1 MSIALDISNLTKR
14 YGAMAAVKDL
24 SFQVRQDEILGIAG
38 PNGAGKTTLFD
49 VISGLSAPSEG
60 RISLFGEDIT
70 ACRAD
75 EICHLGLARTFQLNA
90 VFDSMTVEENLLTT
104 AYFGRHHRSFP
115 GLRFDRQSRT
125 DCDETLELVGL
136 ADLRRRPAAELTVLQ
151 RKLLM
156 LAGAI
161 ATSPRVLMLDEP
173 VGGLTHD
180 EIGHCAN
187 VLRRVRKERGM
198 TIVLIEHVMSFVTA
212 LADRVLVLHHGAK
225 LYEGSVDGMTRS
237 EEVVSAYLGASG
249 LRALKQATEGQDH
262 VATA

>member
-1 MSIALDISNLTKR
+1 MSVALDVSNLTKR
-14 YGAMAAVKDL
+14 YGAMAAVNDL
-24 SFQVRQDEILGIAG
+24 SFQVMTDEILGIAG

-49 VISGLSAPSEG
+49 VISGLSLPSEG
-60 RISLFGEDIT
+60 QIVLFGEDIT
-70 ACRAD
+70 ARRAD

-104 AYFGRHHRSFP
+104 AYFGRRHRSFP
-115 GLRFDRQSRT
+115 GLRFDSQSRT

-136 ADLRRRPAAELTVLQ
+136 ADIRRRPASELTVLQ

-173 VGGLTHD
+173 VGGLTQD
-180 EIGHCAN
+180 EIGHCAR
-187 VLRRVRKERGM
+187 VLRRVRQERGM
-198 TIVLIEHVMSFVTA
+198 TIILIEHVMSFVTE

-249 LRALKQATEGQDH
+249 LRALKLATERQDH
-262 VATA
+262 GATA

>member
-1 MSIALDISNLTKR
+1 MR
-14 YGAMAAVKDL
+14 
-24 SFQVRQDEILGIAG
+24 AG

-60 RISLFGEDIT
+60 GISLFGEDIT

-115 GLRFDRQSRT
+115 GLRFDRQSRI

-136 ADLRRRPAAELTVLQ
+136 ADLRRRPALELTVLQ

-161 ATSPRVLMLDEP
+161 ATSPRILMLDEP

-187 VLRRVRKERGM
+187 VLRRVRQERGM

-249 LRALKQATEGQDH
+249 VRALKQATEGQDH